1 MLGFAYMSEAF
12 GIWQLESLVAVGG
25 LGEVWRARRGSDSQI
40 VALKRLH
47 THLAR
52 NEEGRGQFALEQR
65 LATELPRHPNVIH
78 GSEAGDVEGRP
89 YVALEL
95 VAGAD
100 LRRII
105 APPSSGNDV
114 TPTKVLLPATRAIGI
129 VTAACDAATHLHD
142 HGWVHGDINPG
153 NLVVEPRAGD
163 DHVVLIDLGVA
174 RAIGE
179 AGSVRG
185 THAYMAPEQVRG
197 EAWTRATDVFALGV
211 VLWELLSGTRLFHRG
226 PPWLSMAAVV
236 EAPVPALATR
246 DFDAIVQAALVKD
259 PAQRIASAAELAE
272 RLRRVA
278 R

>member
-1 MLGFAYMSEAF
+1 MSEAF
-12 GIWQLESLVAVGG
+12 GTWQLEALVAVGG
-25 LGEVWRARRGSDSQI
+25 LGEVWKARRGETI

-52 NEEGRGQFALEQR
+52 NEEGSAQFALEQR
-65 LATELPRHPNVIH
+65 LATELPLHLNVIH
-78 GSEAGDVEGRP
+78 GIEAGDVEGRP
-89 YVALEL
+89 YIALDL
-95 VAGAD
+95 VQGQD

-105 APPSSGNDV
+105 APP
-114 TPTKVLLPATRAIGI
+114 PTRNETAPAKLVLPSMRAIGI
-129 VTAACDAATHLHD
+129 VLAACDGATHLHD

-153 NLVVEPRAGD
+153 NLVVETRAGG

-211 VLWELLSGTRLFHRG
+211 VLWELLAGARLFHRG

-236 EAPVPALATR
+236 EAPVPAIASREL
-246 DFDAIVQAALVKD
+246 DAIVQQALAKD
-259 PAQRIASAAELAE
+259 PARRLQTAAELAE
-272 RLRRVA
+272 RLRTIGD
-278 R
+278 